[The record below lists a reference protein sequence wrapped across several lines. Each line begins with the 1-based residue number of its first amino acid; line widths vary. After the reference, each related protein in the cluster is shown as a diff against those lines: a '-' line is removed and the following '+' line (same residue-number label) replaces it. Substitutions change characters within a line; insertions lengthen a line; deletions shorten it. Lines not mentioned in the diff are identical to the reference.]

1 MDISSY
7 IKIYPCSD
15 APDKVLVYSTARGS
29 MVRLDRHVMDEAWSR
44 ILPGHDQQTLA
55 SVGILVPDWY
65 EEREQIRTIF
75 DQANRQA
82 STYTALVTLNL
93 DCNLA
98 CGYCYEENFRGSHY
112 MSLETAELLV
122 EHLGKQIDNGMN
134 LALDF
139 YGGEALLS
147 LPLMKYIA
155 SRLRTMAMEAGVS
168 ASFNLVSNGTLLM
181 RPVAEELKELGFVN
195 VRLTIDGPPEIHD
208 RQRPYLSR
216 KGSFNHILKNLDQA
230 CDLLSVQLGGNF
242 TKDNYRQFPQ
252 LLDILLECGI
262 TPDRLGT
269 VLFSPITPKT
279 GDTGL
284 GDFATGCACPNEPW
298 LVEASLYLRQE
309 VLRRGFKAPK
319 PKLTSCMVEFEND
332 LVVNYDGSLYKC
344 PAFMGWEDLQIGTL
358 SQGINDYRESH
369 NLDVWKNKECLDC
382 AYLPLCFG
390 GCRFLRRLRTGSID
404 GVDCRREFLD
414 AALEQILMQ
423 DLAFGKASQPIKKQS
438 TVYFT
443 PAASL

>member
-15 APDKVLVYSTARGS
+15 APDSVLVYSTARGS
-29 MVRLDRHVMDEAWSR
+29 MVRLDRRVMDEAWSR
-44 ILPGHDQQTLA
+44 TLPGHDQQALA
-55 SVGILVPDWY
+55 SVGILVPDWHQ
-65 EEREQIRTIF
+65 EREQMRTIF

-82 STYTALVTLNL
+82 DTYTALVTLNL

-98 CGYCYEENFRGSHY
+98 CSYCYEENFRGNKY
-112 MSLETAELLV
+112 MSPETAELLIR
-122 EHLGKQIDNGMN
+122 HLGRQMDNGKN
-134 LALDF
+134 LTVDF

-147 LPLMKYIA
+147 LPLMRHIA
-155 SRLRTMAMEAGVS
+155 SRLRAMARLAGVS
-168 ASFNLVSNGTLLM
+168 ARFNLVSNGTLLV
-181 RPVAEELKELGFVN
+181 RPVVEELQELGFDG
-195 VRLTIDGPPEIHD
+195 VRFTIDGPPEIHD
-208 RQRPYLSR
+208 RQRPYLSG
-216 KGSFNHILKNLDQA
+216 KGSFNRILENLDQA

-242 TKDNYRQFPQ
+242 TRDTYRQFPR
-252 LLDILLECGI
+252 LLDTLLECGI

-269 VLFSPITPKT
+269 VMFSPITPKS
-279 GDTGL
+279 GDNGL

-319 PKLTSCMVEFEND
+319 PKLTACMVEFEND

-344 PAFMGWEDLQIGTL
+344 PAFMGWEDLRIGTL
-358 SQGINDYRESH
+358 SSGISDYHASH
-369 NLDVWKNKECLDC
+369 NMDVWKNNECLDC

-390 GCRFLRRLRTGSID
+390 GCRFLRRLRTGAID

-414 AALEQILMQ
+414 AALEQILLQ
-423 DLAFGKASQPIKKQS
+423 DLTFGGSYRPPHKQR
-438 TVYFT
+438 TLYFT
-443 PAASL
+443 PGASL

>member
-29 MVRLDRHVMDEAWSR
+29 VVRLDRSVMDEAWSR
-44 ILPGHDQQTLA
+44 GLPSHDQQALA
-55 SVGILVPDWY
+55 GVGILVPDWY
-65 EEREQIRTIF
+65 EEREQMRTIF
-75 DQANRQA
+75 DQANRHA
-82 STYTALVTLNL
+82 ATYTALVTMNL

-98 CGYCYEENFRGSHY
+98 CSYCYEENFRGNKY
-112 MSLETAELLV
+112 MSPETADLLV
-122 EHLGKQIDNGMN
+122 QHLGAQIGKGMN
-134 LALDF
+134 LAIDF

-147 LPLMKYIA
+147 LPLMKEIA
-155 SRLRTMAMEAGVS
+155 LRLSTMAREAGVS
-168 ASFNLVSNGTLLM
+168 ATFNLVSNGTLLM
-181 RPVAEELKELGFVN
+181 RSVAEELKDLGFVSI
-195 VRLTIDGPPEIHD
+195 RFTIDGPPDIHNK
-208 RQRPYLSR
+208 QRPYLSG
-216 KGSFNHILKNLDQA
+216 KGSFNRILENLDQA

-242 TKDNYRQFPQ
+242 TRDNYRQFPQ
-252 LLDILLECGI
+252 LLDILLDCGI

-279 GDTGL
+279 GDAGL

-298 LVEASLYLRQE
+298 LVEASLFLRQE

-319 PKLTSCMVEFEND
+319 PKLSACMVEFEND
-332 LVVNYDGSLYKC
+332 VVVNYDGSLYKC
-344 PAFMGWEDLQIGTL
+344 PAFMGWEDLRIGTL
-358 SQGINDYRESH
+358 GSGINDYHQSH
-369 NLDVWKNKECLDC
+369 NMDVWKNNECLDC

-390 GCRFLRRLRTGSID
+390 GCRFLRRLRTGAID

-414 AALEQILMQ
+414 AALEQILLQ
-423 DLAFGKASQPIKKQS
+423 DLAITLKPKPLKKHS

-443 PAASL
+443 PGASL